1 MERTLEE
8 RINDL
13 TQESRELSDLTK
25 EVIAAGKQ
33 LEKELKQE
41 CQVLRDGSDPDHA
54 IPFQYRRNTGKGV
67 DLYYVGDDTF
77 VRLDDVLELIST
89 MKYKYKEGTEKGY
102 INSNREGRIAAFVA
116 LNHLQTKLY
125 QNETDKTETIEERK
139 KVIEKHSGK
148 NRKKK
153 PTVPGRYAV
162 GKRYD
167 GDYYMF
173 YTGDQDGIPMF
184 SNRPC
189 VAKCYMAYRDA
200 SAVAD
205 FLDDSDWE
213 VLDMFEALSP
223 EQRLNRGIFGEID
236 WDEGNENAVR
246 LHFEPEQ

>member
-8 RINDL
+8 RIQDL
-13 TQESRELSDLTK
+13 AQESRELSDLAK
-25 EVIAAGKQ
+25 EVIATGKQ
-33 LEKELKQE
+33 LKKELDQE
-41 CQVLRDGSDPDHA
+41 SQILRDGTDPEHA
-54 IPFQYRRNTGKGV
+54 IPFQFRKNTGKGV

-102 INSNREGRIAAFVA
+102 INPNEEGRISAFVA
-116 LNHLQTKLY
+116 LNHLQVELFR
-125 QNETDKTETIEERK
+125 NETDKTETIDERK

-148 NRKKK
+148 NRKK

-162 GKRYD
+162 GKRYS

-173 YTGDQDGIPMF
+173 YTGDKDGIPMF

-189 VAKCYMAYRDA
+189 AAKCYMAYREA

-205 FLDDSDWE
+205 FLDDSEWE

-223 EQRLNRGIFGEID
+223 EQRMSRGLFGEID
-236 WDEGNENAVR
+236 WDEGNEKAIR
-246 LHFEPEQ
+246 LHFEPEP